1 MRLFDI
7 GVRGSSTRGY
17 YAGLVAKGN
26 FSTAAKRI
34 GLTKAFAMVRQ
45 VAFTLTILL
54 GLSSLGDAHSGI
66 VDGYGCH
73 RGADKVSY
81 HCHQGQFTGR
91 TFKSKEDFL
100 RQLRGGKAEQL
111 SPKNNP
117 PQLEKKIEE

>member
-1 MRLFDI
+1 MERAI
-7 GVRGSSTRGY
+7 
-17 YAGLVAKGN
+17 
-26 FSTAAKRI
+26 STAAKRI

-100 RQLRGGKAEQL
+100 RQLRGGRRRGQ
-111 SPKNNP
+111 S
-117 PQLEKKIEE
+117 